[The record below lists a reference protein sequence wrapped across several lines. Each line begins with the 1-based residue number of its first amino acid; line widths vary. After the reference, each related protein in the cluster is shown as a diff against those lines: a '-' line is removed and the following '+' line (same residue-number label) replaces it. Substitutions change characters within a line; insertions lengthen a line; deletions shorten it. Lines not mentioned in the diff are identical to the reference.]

1 MILPLV
7 FDDMKLFTLCFLVAT
22 NAVADLAN
30 FTLDS
35 ERTLYVVDG
44 DSISMQMRIA
54 GIDTPEIKQKCR
66 KTKLKTI
73 DCGRLAKDYLKQLL
87 RNLPG
92 ELSIEPV
99 GVDYYRRILVK
110 VYKGDE
116 NIGKLM
122 VEAGMAYSYK
132 GVYQNEEEIA
142 KAEKLGF
149 WGFHTPPI
157 EPYKWRKMNRR

>member
-1 MILPLV
+1 
-7 FDDMKLFTLCFLVAT
+7 MKLFTLCLLFSI
-22 NAVADLAN
+22 NALAN
-30 FTLDS
+30 IGSFTLDS
-35 ERTLYVVDG
+35 EKTLYVVDG

-73 DCGRLAKDYLKQLL
+73 DCGRLSKNYLKQVLQ
-87 RNLPG
+87 NLPG

-99 GVDYYRRILVK
+99 GVDHYRRILVK
-110 VYKGDE
+110 VHKGDE

-132 GVYQNEEEIA
+132 DAYRQEEEIA
-142 KAEKLGF
+142 KAERMGF
-149 WGFHTPPI
+149 WDFYTPPI
-157 EPYKWRKMNRR
+157 QPYKWRKMNRR

>member
-1 MILPLV
+1 
-7 FDDMKLFTLCFLVAT
+7 MKLFTLCFLVAT
-22 NAVADLAN
+22 NAIADLAN

-73 DCGRLAKDYLKQLL
+73 DCGRLAKNYLKQVLQD
-87 RNLPG
+87 LPG

-99 GVDYYRRILVK
+99 GVDHYRRILVK

-116 NIGKLM
+116 NVGKLM
-122 VEAGMAYSYK
+122 VEVGMAYSYK
-132 GVYQNEEEIA
+132 DAYRQEE
-142 KAEKLGF
+142 
-149 WGFHTPPI
+149 
-157 EPYKWRKMNRR
+157 KMPKQRN